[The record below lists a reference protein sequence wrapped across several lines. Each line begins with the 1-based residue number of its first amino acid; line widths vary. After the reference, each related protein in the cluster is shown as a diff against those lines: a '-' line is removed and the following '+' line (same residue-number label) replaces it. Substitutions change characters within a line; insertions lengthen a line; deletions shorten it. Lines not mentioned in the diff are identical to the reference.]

1 MSLDDNWFTEPC
13 DECGTAFSLQDARKI
28 HDEQSE
34 FQHIEVYDTAKFGNL
49 MVIDGYVMLTTR
61 DNFLYHEMMSHPA
74 LFTVAEAKDVLIIGG
89 GDCGTLREVLKHT
102 SVQRAIQVDIDERV
116 TRVSEMFFPELCDSN
131 GDPRA
136 ELLFEDG
143 IKYVADAA
151 ENSFDVVIIDS
162 TDPIG
167 QAARLFSTEFY
178 SDCQRILR
186 DGGVMVAQS
195 ESPICHQPLIK
206 AMHSNMRAAGFAASQ
221 TLHFPQPCY
230 PTGWWSCTMAGK
242 NHDLQQFR
250 YEDAAQRTFTTRY
263 YSADGHRG
271 AGSVPFLQEM
281 LGD

>member
-1 MSLDDNWFTEPC
+1 MSLDDSWFSEAC
-13 DECGTAFSLQDARKI
+13 DECGTAFSLKQAHKI

-34 FQHIEVYDTAKFGNL
+34 FQHIEVYETAKFGNL
-49 MVIDGYVMLTTR
+49 MVIDGYVMLTTL

-74 LFTVAEAKDVLIIGG
+74 MFTVAEAKDVLIIGG
-89 GDCGTLREVLKHT
+89 GDCGTLREVLKHS
-102 SVQRAIQVDIDERV
+102 SVKRAVQVDIDERV
-116 TRVSEMFFPELCDSN
+116 TRVSEMFFPELCESN
-131 GDPRA
+131 DDTRGS
-136 ELLFEDG
+136 LLFEDG

-151 ENSFDVVIIDS
+151 ESSFDVVIIDS

-178 SDCQRILR
+178 SDCLRILR

-195 ESPICHQPLIK
+195 ESPLCHQALIK
-206 AMHSNMRAAGFAASQ
+206 SMHHNMRAAGFAETQ

-242 NHDLQQFR
+242 NRDLQQFR
-250 YEDAAQRTFTTRY
+250 YEDASRRPFPTRY

-271 AGSVPFLQEM
+271 AGSVPFLKEM
-281 LGD
+281 LAD